1 MVKKKDSK
9 LITVNSVL
17 LVDDNPST
25 NFLNKKLLA
34 EIAPETT
41 VFEIEDAMDLLQF
54 LKNEKKYKSGC
65 PKPGIIFLDINMPKM
80 DGFEFLMEYE
90 KLKEDVKKDI
100 LIVILTTSIWSK
112 DKKKAFDSEYIYDF
126 VEKPLTQ
133 EKYAR
138 IESFYV
144 ENYAT

>member
-1 MVKKKDSK
+1 MVKNKEGKPK
-9 LITVNSVL
+9 TVNCVL

-25 NFLNKKLLA
+25 NFLNRKLLA
-34 EIAPETT
+34 DIAPDTA
-41 VFEIEDAMDLLQF
+41 VFDLEDAMDLLHF
-54 LKNEKKYKSGC
+54 IKNEKKFKSGC

-80 DGFEFLMEYE
+80 DGFEFLQEYE
-90 KLKEDVKKDI
+90 RLKEDLKKDI

-112 DKKKAFDSEYIYDF
+112 DKKKAFDSQYIYDF

-138 IESFYV
+138 IESFYLK
-144 ENYAT
+144 NYAT

>member
-9 LITVNSVL
+9 LKTVNSVL

-54 LKNEKKYKSGC
+54 LKNEKKSKSGC

-90 KLKEDVKKDI
+90 KLKEDIKKDI

-112 DKKKAFDSEYIYDF
+112 DKKMAFDSEYIYDF